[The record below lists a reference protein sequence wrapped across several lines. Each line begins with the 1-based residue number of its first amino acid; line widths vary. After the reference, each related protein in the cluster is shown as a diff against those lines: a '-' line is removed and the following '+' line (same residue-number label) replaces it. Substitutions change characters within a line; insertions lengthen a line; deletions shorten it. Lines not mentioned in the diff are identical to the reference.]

1 MELISAMRH
10 ALAALLLLTTIA
22 PATAQTMSGVGV
34 EGNWGCR
41 AIIDGSRA
49 GLLTIYAGAYAYA
62 SANFGSAASGTG
74 TVEMASNGVTFM
86 DGNLVAGAGITTAIL
101 GFDDTGKDVLQ
112 LYTAEKNVL
121 TCKPRG

>member
-1 MELISAMRH
+1 MRH
-10 ALAALLLLTTIA
+10 ALAVLLLLALAA
-22 PATAQTMSGVGV
+22 PASAQTMSGVGV

-41 AIIDGSRA
+41 ANIDGSRA

-74 TVEMASNGVTFM
+74 MAEMASNGVTFM
-86 DGNLVAGAGITTAIL
+86 DGNLVVGAGITTAIL
-101 GFDDTGKDVLQ
+101 GFDETGKDVLQ
-112 LYTAEKNVL
+112 LYTQEKNVL